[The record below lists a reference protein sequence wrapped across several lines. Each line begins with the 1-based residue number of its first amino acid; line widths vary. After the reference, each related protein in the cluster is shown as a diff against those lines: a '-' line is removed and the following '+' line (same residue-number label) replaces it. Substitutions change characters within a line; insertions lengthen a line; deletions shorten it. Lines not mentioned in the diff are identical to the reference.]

1 MRGVDFSREVLR
13 RLKSVE
19 KAEERRLSKGLRM
32 KNIWEFSMN
41 WKGSAGSV
49 EDMNCVSIDLP
60 WGLGNNFK
68 VLDRGD

>member
-1 MRGVDFSREVLR
+1 
-13 RLKSVE
+13 
-19 KAEERRLSKGLRM
+19 M

-41 WKGSAGSV
+41 WRGSAGSV